1 MNDLQDELN
10 REIIGEHYSHPRHFC
25 HLGDDALA
33 LENPSCGDKVK
44 LALRPADACSGAHGV
59 DRTASDGDGS
69 AASGMD
75 DGGRIASGANDGAA
89 LEICFEGSGCSIS
102 TASASMMAELLSG
115 KSRKEAIETTKTV
128 LAAFRGELPPETLEK
143 FGDIAA
149 LSGVAKLPVRVKC
162 ATLAWQGALRLLEN
176 SAGPERR

>member
-44 LALRPADACSGAHGV
+44 LALRPAVTAGSGARG
-59 DRTASDGDGS
+59 TGS

-75 DGGRIASGANDGAA
+75 DGGRIASGANDGVA